1 MAEFDP
7 QAFLVKT
14 EGVAPPPQV
23 GPKETFALRGS
34 QALPLGSLV
43 SDLLSTGAFLALR
56 PKPGAVIPD
65 AAKAEL
71 ATMGIQVEEP
81 QTESALDAY
90 RDIRD
95 TRRLRTKAGS
105 EQNPN
110 FARAGTATGIAAS
123 IAAPL
128 PKTSLGA
135 VRGPGGAV
143 SMSRAAR
150 IGNAALTGGLYG
162 GLSGLTEGESDL
174 TRGDIEG
181 VLGDTLQGAMWGG
194 ALGGVAGLGAEAIRP
209 LAGALRRLATEQTR
223 RTIQGGT
230 DVMAGSRVPLSS
242 EAADEIL
249 VSGGMKPF
257 STTQATAARI
267 EELAKQRGD
276 AYGRI
281 LDELESLGVQGPRAQ
296 ELADDIYRRYQAE
309 FPNYVDSKAIP
320 EVFKRISENVRE
332 AVGPGPGMEGPVRQS
347 LGLRQTERIKQEMQ
361 GLAKYHK
368 VNASPAEET
377 YRELG
382 STFRQANED
391 AVRAAGEAAP
401 AGSRLRALADS
412 FEPLKAQLARTLE
425 ARHYARPAASKAQQR
440 SPVGI
445 KDYLIGATTGDPGFA
460 VGTAVA
466 SGAARNR
473 LPSTIA
479 SGSFNLSEG
488 LRTGSLSS
496 ELAAALAGGA
506 ELLGDEVQSRADR
519 AVIDERTDPIS
530 AALIRAMRTRQ
541 KRNEKKETR

>member
-14 EGVAPPPQV
+14 AGVAPPPQV

-135 VRGPGGAV
+135 VRGPGGAI

-194 ALGGVAGLGAEAIRP
+194 ALGGVAGLGAEAVRP
-209 LAGALRRLATEQTR
+209 LANALRRFAVRQGKQ
-223 RTIQGGT
+223 TIQGGSDIAAAT
-230 DVMAGSRVPLSS
+230 REPL
-242 EAADEIL
+242 ADEAVEEVL
-249 VSGGMKPF
+249 QSGAIRPF
-257 STTQATAARI
+257 STTQATAQRI
-267 EELAKQRGD
+267 ESLADEAG
-276 AYGRI
+276 AEYGRI
-281 LDELESLGVQGPRAQ
+281 IAELEARGVRGPDAERIANELLNRGAALEQRTLNEALPRELLDRAQ
-296 ELADDIYRRYQAE
+296 QMSRIGESAERATGSRNLGLTQAE
-309 FPNYVDSKAIP
+309 D
-320 EVFKRISENVRE
+320 FKRSLQDLVRY
-332 AVGPGPGMEGPVRQS
+332 GK
-347 LGLRQTERIKQEMQ
+347 L
-361 GLAKYHK
+361 
-368 VNASPAEET
+368 EET
-377 YRELG
+377 PLNAVRREVA
-382 STFRQANED
+382 SVVRQANEE
-391 AVRAAGEAAP
+391 AVEQAGQAAGE
-401 AGSRLRALADS
+401 GSALRALSDR
-412 FEPLKAQLARTLE
+412 FVPVKQRTGRLLE
-425 ARHYARPAASKAQQR
+425 AERFAQKGASKAEQR
-440 SPVGI
+440 SPVSF
-445 KDYLIGATTGDPGFA
+445 KDLLVGSMTGEPVSGLA
-460 VGTAVA
+460 LSAGSSIARNRMPSTLA
-466 SGAARNR
+466 SGA
-473 LPSTIA
+473 
-479 SGSFNLSEG
+479 FNLSEG

-541 KRNEKKETR
+541 KRNEKKEPR